1 MIAGMLPISTSSRR
15 PISASRFH
23 GRQAQRRMSG
33 IGATRNPARKKRQ
46 FAF

>member
-1 MIAGMLPISTSSRR
+1 MIAGMLSISTSSRR

-23 GRQAQRRMSG
+23 GRQAQWRMSG
-33 IGATRNPARKKRQ
+33 IGATTDPARKERQ